1 MSNDDIKIYFYGGAF
16 NPLTITH
23 QRIIDE
29 LVDELNLNSCFDK
42 NDILHIGVTYH
53 DYKEY
58 EFDKDI
64 RLKMVKSYM
73 DSKYLD
79 KFGWQVCFQ
88 DCRTWEYLHKVY
100 SENAQ
105 KLITI
110 IMGEDEYADLK
121 AGKWH
126 YSEDILN
133 TYQIKVIPRNDGI
146 SSTKVRQLLK
156 EKNFEE
162 AKKYIDKNTYI
173 ILKKEGFINDN
184 ETIVK
189 TIL

>member
-1 MSNDDIKIYFYGGAF
+1 MNKIYFYGGAF

-29 LVDELNLNSCFDK
+29 LVQELELNGCLDN

-58 EFDKDI
+58 EFDKEI
-64 RLKMVKSYM
+64 RFKMVKSYM

-79 KFGWQVCFQ
+79 RYGWQVDFQ
-88 DCRTWEYLHKVY
+88 DCRTWNYLHKVY
-100 SENAQ
+100 SEEAQ
-105 KLITI
+105 KFITI
-110 IMGEDEYADLK
+110 IMGEDEYKDLK

-146 SSTKVRQLLK
+146 SSTKVRHLLK

-162 AKKYIDKNTYI
+162 AKKYLGETTIK
-173 ILKKEGFINDN
+173 ILQF
-184 ETIVK
+184 
-189 TIL
+189 